1 VKCGGI
7 TLARS
12 GRDMGSVISLTHADE
27 LRRQLTT
34 ETDFTYSISG
44 KVISIVDLDLGSRSV
59 TNDIE
64 NVFA

>member
-1 VKCGGI
+1 
-7 TLARS
+7 
-12 GRDMGSVISLTHADE
+12 MGSVSSLTHADE

-44 KVISIVDLDLGSRSV
+44 KVISVVDLDLGSRSV

>member
-1 VKCGGI
+1 
-7 TLARS
+7 
-12 GRDMGSVISLTHADE
+12 MGSVSSLTHADV

-34 ETDFTYSISG
+34 EADFTYSISG
-44 KVISIVDLDLGSRSV
+44 NVISVVDLDLGSRSV